1 MPVPI
6 TNVELP
12 SAKVIEVLVQEGL
25 NVENIVYTKMCGCS
39 RVLTQEVKVE
49 QTK

>member
-1 MPVPI
+1 MPVPV

-12 SAKVIEVLVQEGL
+12 SAKVIEVLVQGL
-25 NVENIVYTKMCGCS
+25 NVENIIYTKMCGCS
-39 RVLTQEVKVE
+39 RVLTQEVEVE